1 MYRIIVLNV
10 LMLLTCSLFAQQ
22 KPVNSAEEFEKR
34 YERRI
39 QQDVLAGTY
48 IPKDL
53 TDVFMELNR
62 LIDKPSK
69 QKFKTASEEEVV
81 HKLYF
86 SLGRWMI
93 VNWGFYG
100 GSRLS
105 VFLNKLGVHHPE
117 EMAKF
122 LIITYHR
129 NLNKNKLDVKE
140 LVTSLQEARSQEAA
154 ERLEKGE
161 VIKSETRKRTTPPK
175 KD

>member
-10 LMLLTCSLFAQQ
+10 LLLLTCSLFAQQ

-34 YERRI
+34 YQWRI
-39 QQDVLAGTY
+39 QQDFLEGTY

-53 TDVFMELNR
+53 TDVFIELNR

-105 VFLNKLGVHHPE
+105 VFLKKLDIHHPE

-122 LIITYHR
+122 LITTYHR
-129 NLNKNKLDVKE
+129 NLNKNKLNVKE
-140 LVTSLQEARSQEAA
+140 LVTSLQEARAQEKA
-154 ERLEKGE
+154 ERLEEGE
-161 VIKSETRKRTTPPK
+161 VIETKRRKREVTPEK
-175 KD
+175 N